1 MPVKFKMKINDFLWH
16 FKMALRFMVANR
28 DIQQGVLTRE
38 IQMVLLMVDMKEGYF
53 LEVILSRK
61 TPLSLPK

>member
-38 IQMVLLMVDMKEGYF
+38 IQIVSLRVEMKEGYV
-53 LEVILSRK
+53 EVILSWK